1 MMELVLYLVL
11 AGAAEA
17 RLTAAL
23 KMVLLA
29 VPGANIRL
37 VAVVLAGLV
46 VAPQEQELL
55 ELTTPL
61 VAVTAAG
68 EVAE

>member
-1 MMELVLYLVL
+1 MAQV
-11 AGAAEA
+11 AEA
-17 RLTAAL
+17 EVRLTAAL
-23 KMVLLA
+23 KTVLLA